1 MYFKTQQNN
10 CKCVLR
16 FNVLFTFT
24 SSCDWLSLIVLL
36 CCGCW
41 MGWLQ
46 LEAPEGPKRVSLDT
60 EKQKETE
67 NKHKKTFGGIMLRSS
82 VFSNWLTLLQR
93 LQRKRSCRY
102 ISITNLWWDWNRWNS
117 EYFNECPVKGL
128 EVRGEAEG
136 GQEQQH

>member
-1 MYFKTQQNN
+1 MYYKMYFKTQQNN

-67 NKHKKTFGGIMLRSS
+67 NKHKKTFGYNVMLFC
-82 VFSNWLTLLQR
+82 VQQLVDVVAETATKEELL
-93 LQRKRSCRY
+93 L
-102 ISITNLWWDWNRWNS
+102 
-117 EYFNECPVKGL
+117 
-128 EVRGEAEG
+128 
-136 GQEQQH
+136 H